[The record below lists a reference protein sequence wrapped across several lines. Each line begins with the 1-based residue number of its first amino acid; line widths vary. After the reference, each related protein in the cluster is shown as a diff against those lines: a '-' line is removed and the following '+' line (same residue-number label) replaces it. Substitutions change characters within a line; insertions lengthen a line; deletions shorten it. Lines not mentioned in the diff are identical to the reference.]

1 MDTGSFARTYYYV
14 HLFFQVSDDENQ
26 LVLKDES
33 ANRTFTVLHCFFA
46 LAQARPSDIQSIILE
61 VMNLQKTKSLDKKTV
76 FKVLNRMAKAA
87 GIEDLSSYLNYHI
100 LSILQYWFS
109 KHNTV
114 DDLPIALFGYDDMDS
129 FIDRHMGWL
138 IAGNILWLKEGI
150 VLQSEILKYVAQTQA
165 LPVENILEVSTDTK
179 HTNST

>member
-1 MDTGSFARTYYYV
+1 
-14 HLFFQVSDDENQ
+14 
-26 LVLKDES
+26 
-33 ANRTFTVLHCFFA
+33 
-46 LAQARPSDIQSIILE
+46 
-61 VMNLQKTKSLDKKTV
+61 MNLQKTKSLDKKTV

-150 VLQSEILKYVAQTQA
+150 VLQSEILKYVAQTQV
-165 LPVENILEVSTDTK
+165 LPVENILEVSTDNK